1 MFCGLPHFA
10 KGTVVK
16 GFGRGS
22 KELGIPTANLPLEI
36 VNKLPPELT
45 TGVYFGWA
53 KVENSPIYKMV
64 MSIGWNPFYKNIEK
78 SMEIHILHQF
88 DNDFYGSLLRIVML
102 GYIRPEQDF
111 DSIDSLITTIQND
124 IKVAESELEKI
135 EFLEFKNN
143 SFFNDE
149 V

>member
-1 MFCGLPHFA
+1 
-10 KGTVVK
+10 
-16 GFGRGS
+16 
-22 KELGIPTANLPLEI
+22 
-36 VNKLPPELT
+36 
-45 TGVYFGWA
+45 
-53 KVENSPIYKMV
+53 